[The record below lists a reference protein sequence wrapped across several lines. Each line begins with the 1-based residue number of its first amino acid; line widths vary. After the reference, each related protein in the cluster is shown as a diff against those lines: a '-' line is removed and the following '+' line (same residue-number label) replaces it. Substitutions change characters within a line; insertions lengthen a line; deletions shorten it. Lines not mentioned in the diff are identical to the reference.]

1 MNSNMLFL
9 TCVPRVVK
17 QLVEEVTTLLE
28 AERSGARVVKY
39 GVLCKGQDGFLI
51 IAVPS
56 AEGFPSRLLDAVRH
70 EDEITGYVTLTSDT
84 SSGREMEAHDDN
96 TQ

>member
-28 AERSGARVVKY
+28 AEQSAARVVKY
-39 GVLCKGQDGFLI
+39 RVLCKGRDGFVI
-51 IAVPS
+51 VAVPS
-56 AEGFPSRLLDAVRH
+56 SDGFSSRLLDAVRQ
-70 EDEITGYVTLTSDT
+70 EEAITGYVTLTSDT
-84 SSGREMEAHDDN
+84 SLGAEMEAHDDN